1 MTTDEQDRLYIEGR
15 LPNRPWITVPEIAT
29 AFNRCTNTI
38 IAYIENGRIRRVRN
52 IGTGRKRFFEVWRED
67 VVELWV
73 SQFFNG

>member
-1 MTTDEQDRLYIEGR
+1 MIGDDHDRLYIEGR
-15 LPNRPWITVPEIAT
+15 LPNKHWLTVPEIAT
-29 AFNRCTNTI
+29 AFNRCSNTVT
-38 IAYIENGRIRRVRN
+38 AYIENGRLRRVRN